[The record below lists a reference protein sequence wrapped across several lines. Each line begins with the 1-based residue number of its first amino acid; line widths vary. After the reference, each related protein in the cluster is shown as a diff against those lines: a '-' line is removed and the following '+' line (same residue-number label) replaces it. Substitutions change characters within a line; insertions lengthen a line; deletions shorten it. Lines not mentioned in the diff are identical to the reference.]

1 LFQRAKEL
9 PTFAR
14 FFMGKP
20 ARIFFLK
27 RKGKKMEITIDSLI
41 AILSLLLGSG
51 GGAFFTWRYQQRK
64 AKSEA
69 KAAEAEAERAKF
81 EAMQANAQLIKEI
94 QDSYQ
99 QLTADLKAN
108 LETQQQYNEEQKQY
122 IAELKEDR
130 RHLRQERDD
139 LRKRQDKTDENVR
152 DLQMKV
158 ARYGRI
164 LECMRP
170 FLCGRDGCA
179 IRVPVTISDDGE
191 IDPRRQNRKEKGGE
205 A

>member
-1 LFQRAKEL
+1 MTEL
-9 PTFAR
+9 
-14 FFMGKP
+14 
-20 ARIFFLK
+20 LS
-27 RKGKKMEITIDSLI
+27 IDNI
-41 AILSLLLGSG
+41 VTLLGILLGGG
-51 GGAFFTWRYQQRK
+51 GGAFFTWRYQRKK

-69 KAAEAEAERAKF
+69 KAAEAEAEKAKF
-81 EAMQANAQLIKEI
+81 EAMQANAQLTKEI

-108 LETQQQYNEEQKQY
+108 LETQQQYNDEQKQY

-130 RHLRQERDD
+130 RHLREERDD

-179 IRVPVTISDDGE
+179 IRVPVTISPSGE
-191 IDPRRQNRKEKGGE
+191 IENTIRPTQQNPQHDSQDISYLDPYHKE
-205 A
+205 